1 MRRTYTRSLLVL
13 VVCSLVVL
21 LSMYSL
27 EAAAVKTLKVW
38 TGYPE
43 NVPVFE
49 AAAADYMKEHPDV
62 KIEVTG
68 YNLRD
73 SEQKYAIALPAGT
86 APDIYDADAGVM
98 NRYAVLGLLDAA
110 PESVDSWLKES
121 FNRAYT
127 DPLTVDGVL
136 YAVPWIHGFQVMY
149 YNLDHYEEAGI
160 TAPPETLDELM
171 SHARKLAKYDSK
183 GNLVRSG
190 MSLRISGGGMGVAEK
205 FEVFLFAEGGSVF
218 KPTAPG
224 KWKANFANEAG
235 YKALNLYLQALHEY
249 KVDGYNVKHD
259 AEAFVTGATSQF
271 NRETW
276 VIGEAKKLA
285 PDMKYGI
292 CQLPRGDA
300 PPATN
305 LALGAFVVP
314 KSSKNKDIAWD
325 FAKYSNRDKYLVQ
338 LMRDVGWIATRGGVD
353 YSEVYEV
360 EPHFEQALDR
370 PADMKLIPLANAKA
384 TAEAYTKFAAR
395 LVDAF
400 ADPSMTNNKTKIM
413 EFLNDAADEVNQI
426 LESYGE
432 YADD

>member
-1 MRRTYTRSLLVL
+1 MRRTYTRRILV
-13 VVCSLVVL
+13 VVCSLVML
-21 LSMYSL
+21 LSMYPL
-27 EAAAVKTLKVW
+27 EAAAVKTVKVW

-49 AAAADYMKEHPDV
+49 AAAADYMKEHSDV
-62 KIEVTG
+62 KIEVTA

-86 APDIYDADAGVM
+86 APDLYDADAGLV
-98 NRYAVLGLLDAA
+98 NRYAALGLLDSA
-110 PESVDSWLKES
+110 PKPIENWLKDN
-121 FNRAYT
+121 F
-127 DPLTVDGVL
+127 DPVYVKTLSADGLL
-136 YAVPWIHGFQVMY
+136 YAVPWTHGFQVMY
-149 YNLDHYEEAGI
+149 YNLNHYREAGI
-160 TAPPETLDELM
+160 TAPPKTLDELM

-235 YKALNLYLQALHEY
+235 FKALNFYLQAIHKY

-276 VIGEAKKLA
+276 VIGEAKSLA
-285 PDMKYGI
+285 PNMNYGI
-292 CQLPRGDA
+292 CQIPRGDVQQ
-300 PPATN
+300 ATN
-305 LALGAFVVP
+305 LALGGFIVP

-325 FAKYSNRDKYLVQ
+325 FAQYINRDKYLAQ
-338 LMRDVGWIATRGGVD
+338 LMRDVGWIATRNGVD
-353 YSEVYEV
+353 YSEVYV
-360 EPHFEQALDR
+360 QEPHFEQALDR
-370 PADMKLIPLANAKA
+370 PADMRLIPLANAKS

-395 LVDAF
+395 LVDVF
-400 ADPSMTNNKTKIM
+400 ADPSMTDNKAKIM
-413 EFLNDAADEVNQI
+413 KFLNEAADEVNQI

-432 YADD
+432 YADE